1 MTRWVAELMCNKNG
15 AEYKALEAVA
25 VGVFLGG
32 GYCGF
37 CSCGYKKFAIT
48 WR

>member
-1 MTRWVAELMCNKNG
+1 MRTATGLRGWRLSPLV
-15 AEYKALEAVA
+15 Y
-25 VGVFLGG
+25 FLGGG